1 MQRRVLI
8 AALVAACVAVTTTFA
23 ADHFAGTW
31 KNSDGRTTV
40 VIEAVPNGLKATVK
54 GVDEAGKPSQDSW
67 TATFDGK
74 DHPRPQGANGGS
86 FVALKKIDDHTYEM
100 VVKDKDH
107 KVTMTRRVVH
117 TPDGKTRT
125 ATTTRA
131 ADGRVTTMAYSRQ

>member
-1 MQRRVLI
+1 MQRRALI
-8 AALVAACVAVTTTFA
+8 AALVAACVAATTTFA

-40 VIEAVPNGLKATVK
+40 VIEAVPNGLKATIK

-74 DHPRPQGANGGS
+74 DHPRPAANGGA
-86 FVALKKIDDHTYEM
+86 FIALKKIDDNTYEA

-107 KVTMTRRVVH
+107 KVMLTRRAVH
-117 TPDGKTRT
+117 SPDGKTRT
-125 ATTTRA
+125 TTTTRA
-131 ADGRVTTMAYSRQ
+131 ADGSVTTMVYSRQ